1 VSRADYGKRWRLR
14 RAASFSNLLLLALLT
29 AAAAGC
35 GVPIAAYELTPT
47 PDGRSG
53 GLEVL
58 PVSRNLPAPG
68 ATVLSSLGPGVTAT
82 ATPAPQMTG
91 TAAAAVVTATAAAV
105 ATAAADSTNSTTAT
119 LSGTPALTVATSTTS
134 AFLPADALKAVND
147 LRTSRGLKPFQLNAT
162 LTVAASAYAK
172 LMADKSWFTCGCD
185 PHTGPD
191 GSQPDRRVSVGGYRG
206 LFRGETLAAGQSSG
220 AAVVSGWLASPSH
233 AAIIL
238 DTTAVD
244 VGVGYAFNP
253 ADPYRHYWVLETGI
267 P

>member
-1 VSRADYGKRWRLR
+1 VSGTGYGKQWVFGRAD
-14 RAASFSNLLLLALLT
+14 SFRNLLVVGFLLT
-29 AAAAGC
+29 ATTAGC

-47 PDGRSG
+47 PEGKG

-68 ATVLSSLGPGVTAT
+68 ATVLSSLGAALPGAATPTPQTT
-82 ATPAPQMTG
+82 ATPAP
-91 TAAAAVVTATAAAV
+91 AAATATAAAGATV
-105 ATAAADSTNSTTAT
+105 AAISTGTVTAD
-119 LSGTPALTVATSTTS
+119 LSGTPAPTVATSTTS
-134 AFLPADALKAVND
+134 AFLPVDAFKAVND
-147 LRTSRGLKPFQLNAT
+147 LRSSRGLKPLQLNAT
-162 LTVAASAYAK
+162 LTVAASSYAK

-191 GSQPDRRVSVGGYRG
+191 GSQPDRRVTSGGYRG
-206 LFRGETLAAGQSSG
+206 LFRGETLAAGQNSG

-238 DTTAVD
+238 DPTAVD
-244 VGVGYAFNP
+244 VGIGYAYNA
-253 ADPYRHYWVLETGI
+253 ADPYRYYWVLETGI